1 MLNDLY
7 YLNLLNKM
15 ENLEYLKNLNDSQK
29 EAVLYISG
37 PLLIVAGAGSGKTR
51 VLTSRIAHILKEN
64 KAFPNQILSVTFT
77 NKAAR
82 EMQIRVSKILDNKEV
97 GLPWLGTFH
106 SICAKILR
114 RHAKAVNLNQNFTI
128 IDQDDQLRLIK
139 SICNAENIDIKKISP
154 NFIISLINKWKN
166 LGWYPN
172 DVVLK
177 KSENFE
183 KNLLKIYKIYQEKL
197 TDLNACDFGDLILH
211 CVSIFERN
219 KDINEMYSKNFKY
232 ILVDEYQDTNF
243 IQSKW
248 LKLLTKSHDNI
259 CCVGDDDQSIYS
271 WRGAEIK
278 NFLEFDK
285 MFTNTKIIRLEE
297 NYRSSQN
304 ILNVASELIS
314 NNENRLGKKL
324 NSNQN
329 QGELVNLN
337 CFKNG
342 KDEAIHISKTLENQ
356 ISKKYKLNNVAILV
370 RAIFQTREFEER
382 FLKIGLPYRIL
393 GGVKFYERTEIKDC
407 IAYLRI
413 VYQDKDDLAFERV
426 VNVPKRSV
434 GNTTIKIISEYAKQN
449 SLPLEKSAKNLISFN
464 KIKPKTKIGLNSFL
478 NLLEKW
484 RNDYFNKKINHVKL
498 LQIILDESG
507 YSLSLKNKKDLENE
521 NRLENIKELLNAMK
535 EFDNLESFLEHVSL
549 ATSVDND
556 WDGEKV
562 NLMTIHASK
571 GLEFDAVFLPGWE
584 EGLFPHQKSID
595 EKGQHGLEEERR
607 LAYVGIT
614 RAKHEVYISFSLN
627 RFYQG
632 DWIDSISSRFVDEL
646 PEKYVK
652 KINNYEREEEEI
664 FEFNQDLENEEDN
677 YRSPGWLRYQKRLK

>member
-1 MLNDLY
+1 
-7 YLNLLNKM
+7 M
-15 ENLEYLKNLNDSQK
+15 ENLRYLENLNKFQK
-29 EAVLYISG
+29 EAVLCISG
-37 PLLIVAGAGSGKTR
+37 PLLIVAGAGSGKTK
-51 VLTSRIAHILKEN
+51 VLTSRIAHILTEK

-82 EMQIRVSKILDNKEV
+82 EMQNRVSKILSNKEV

-128 IDQDDQLRLIK
+128 IDQDDQVRLVK

-154 NFIISLINKWKN
+154 NFIIALINKWKN
-166 LGWYPN
+166 FGWYPD

-177 KSENFE
+177 KGENLE
-183 KNLLKIYKIYQEKL
+183 KNLLKIYKIYQSKL
-197 TDLNACDFGDLILH
+197 TNLNACDFGDLILH
-211 CVSIFERN
+211 CVSIFEKN
-219 KDINEMYSKNFKY
+219 VDINEMYSKNFRY

-248 LKLLTKSHDNI
+248 LKLLTKNHDNI

-285 MFTNTKIIRLEE
+285 VYKNTKIIRLEE
-297 NYRSSQN
+297 NYRSTQN
-304 ILNVASELIS
+304 ILNVASELIKK
-314 NNENRLGKKL
+314 NENRLGKEL
-324 NSNQN
+324 ISNQN

-342 KDEAIHISKTLENQ
+342 KDEAISVSKIIEDQ
-356 ISKKYKLNNVAILV
+356 ISKKYRLNNVSILV
-370 RAIFQTREFEER
+370 RAIYQTREFEER
-382 FLKIGLPYRIL
+382 FLKIGLPYRII
-393 GGVKFYERTEIKDC
+393 GGVKFYERAEIKDC

-413 VYQDKDDLAFERV
+413 VYQNKDDLAFERI
-426 VNVPKRSV
+426 VNMPKRSI
-434 GNTTIKIISEYAKQN
+434 GNTSIKIINEHAKKNNLSLEN
-449 SLPLEKSAKNLISFN
+449 SSKNLIELN
-464 KIKPKTKIGLNSFL
+464 KIKPKTKIGLFNFL

-484 RNDYFNKKINHVKL
+484 RNDHYKKKIDHVKL

-507 YSLSLKNKKDLENE
+507 YSLLLKNKKDLENE
-521 NRLENIKELLNAMK
+521 NRLENIKELLSAMK

-549 ATSVDND
+549 ATSTDND

-562 NLMTIHASK
+562 NLMTMHASK

-584 EGLFPHQKSID
+584 EGIFPHQKSID
-595 EKGQHGLEEERR
+595 EKGQQGLEEERR

-614 RAKHEVYISFSLN
+614 RAKHDVYISFSLN

-632 DWIDSISSRFVDEL
+632 DWIDSISSRFIEEL
-646 PEKYVK
+646 PDKYIK
-652 KINNYEREEEEI
+652 KINNYEKEEEDF
-664 FEFNQDLENEEDN
+664 FEFNQDLENEEDV

>member
-1 MLNDLY
+1 MA
-7 YLNLLNKM
+7 
-15 ENLEYLKNLNDSQK
+15 NLEYLDSLNKSQK
-29 EAVLYISG
+29 EAVLHISG
-37 PLLIVAGAGSGKTR
+37 PLLIVAGAGSGKTK
-51 VLTSRIAHILKEN
+51 VLTSRIAHILKNN

-82 EMQIRVSKILDNKEV
+82 EMQNRVSKILNNTEV
-97 GLPWLGTFH
+97 GLPWFGTFH

-114 RHAKAVNLNQNFTI
+114 KHAKAVNLSHNFTI
-128 IDQDDQLRLIK
+128 IDQDDQSRLIK

-154 NFIISLINKWKN
+154 NFILSLINKWKN
-166 LGWYPN
+166 LGWYPD
-172 DVVLK
+172 DVILK
-177 KSENFE
+177 KGESFE
-183 KNLLKIYKIYQEKL
+183 KNLLKIYKIYQLKL
-197 TDLNACDFGDLILH
+197 NNLNACDFGDLILH
-211 CVSIFERN
+211 CVSIFEKN
-219 KDINEMYSKNFKY
+219 QDICQMYSKNFRY

-248 LKLLTKSHDNI
+248 LKLLTKTHDNI

-285 MFTNTKIIRLEE
+285 IYKDTKIIRLEE
-297 NYRSSQN
+297 NYRSTQN
-304 ILNVASELIS
+304 ILNVASGLIS

-329 QGELVNLN
+329 QGELINLN

-342 KDEAIHISKTLENQ
+342 KDEAISISKILENK

-393 GGVKFYERTEIKDC
+393 GGVKFYERAEIKDC
-407 IAYLRI
+407 IAYLRLI
-413 VYQDKDDLAFERV
+413 NQNKDDLAFERI

-434 GNTTIKIISEYAKQN
+434 GSTSFKMISEHAKKN
-449 SLPLEKSAKNLISFN
+449 GLSLEKSSKHLIDLN
-464 KIKPKTKIGLNSFL
+464 KIKPKTKIGLFSFL

-484 RNDYFNKKINHVKL
+484 RNDYFNKKIDHIKL

-507 YSLSLKNKKDLENE
+507 YSLLLKSKKDLENE
-521 NRLENIKELLNAMK
+521 NKLENIKELLNAMK

-562 NLMTIHASK
+562 NLMTMHASK
-571 GLEFDAVFLPGWE
+571 GLEFDVVFLPGWE

-595 EKGQHGLEEERR
+595 EKGQNGLEEERR

-614 RAKHEVYISFSLN
+614 RSKHEVFISFSLN

-646 PEKYVK
+646 PEKYIK
-652 KINNYEREEEEI
+652 KISNYEREEEEI
-664 FEFNQDLENEEDN
+664 FEFNQDLENEQDI

>member
-1 MLNDLY
+1 MTNLK
-7 YLNLLNKM
+7 YLD
-15 ENLEYLKNLNDSQK
+15 NLNQSQK
-29 EAVLYISG
+29 EAVSCISG
-37 PLLIVAGAGSGKTR
+37 PLLIVAGAGSGKTK
-51 VLTSRIAHILKEN
+51 VLTSRIAHILKLN

-82 EMQIRVSKILDNKEV
+82 EMNNRVSKILGNNEI

-128 IDQDDQLRLIK
+128 IDQDDQSRLIK

-154 NFIISLINKWKN
+154 NFIMSLINKWKN
-166 LGWYPN
+166 LGWYPDN
-172 DVVLK
+172 VVLK
-177 KSENFE
+177 NNENIE
-183 KNLLKIYKIYQEKL
+183 KNLLKIYKIYQYKL
-197 TDLNACDFGDLILH
+197 IDLNACDFGDLILH
-211 CVSIFERN
+211 CVSLFEKN
-219 KDINEMYSKNFKY
+219 QDINEMYSKTFKY

-248 LKLLTKSHDNI
+248 LKLLTKTHDNI

-285 MFTNTKIIRLEE
+285 IYKNTKIIKLEE

-314 NNENRLGKKL
+314 NNEKRLGKKL
-324 NSNQN
+324 NSNQSE
-329 QGELVNLN
+329 GELVNLN

-342 KDEAIHISKTLENQ
+342 KEEAINISKILENQ
-356 ISKKYKLNNVAILV
+356 ISKKYNLNNVAILV

-393 GGVKFYERTEIKDC
+393 GGVKFYERAEIKDC

-413 VYQDKDDLAFERV
+413 VYQNKDDLAFERI
-426 VNVPKRSV
+426 VNVPKRSI
-434 GNTTIKIISEYAKQN
+434 GDTSFKMISAYAKN
-449 SLPLEKSAKNLISFN
+449 NGLSLEKSSKSLIELN
-464 KIKPKTKIGLNSFL
+464 KIKPKTKIGLFNFL
-478 NLLEKW
+478 KLLEKW
-484 RNDYFNKKINHVKL
+484 RNDYFDKKVDHVKL

-507 YSLSLKNKKDLENE
+507 YSLLLKNKKDLENE

-549 ATSVDND
+549 ATSIDND

-562 NLMTIHASK
+562 NLMTMHSSK
-571 GLEFDAVFLPGWE
+571 GLEFDTVFLPGWE

-595 EKGQHGLEEERR
+595 EKGQKGLEEERR

-646 PEKYVK
+646 PEKYIK
-652 KINNYEREEEEI
+652 KINNYDKTEDEI
-664 FEFNQDLENEEDN
+664 FEFNQDLENEQDI